1 MIKYQEMI
9 YHKPVLLQECIDG
22 LNIIPEGI
30 YIDLCFGGGGH
41 SSGILKKLGKRG
53 KLFAFDQDIDAIEN
67 VPVDSRFTFIHSNF
81 RFLRNFLKYYSI
93 AKVDGI
99 IADLGISSHHLD
111 NMERGFTYLENTDL
125 DMRMNI
131 SSDLKASDILKKY
144 PDYELKRIFREY
156 GELKNA
162 DFLVKLILK
171 LREALE
177 IERSHDFISGITAF
191 LPVKKRFSIL
201 SRIFQALRIEVND
214 ELGAL
219 KDMLFQLPD
228 VLVPGGRVVILT
240 YHSLEDRLVKNFL
253 RAGNTGGVVVK
264 DFFGNPQ
271 VPFKLI
277 NRSPI
282 IPGNEEIAENPRARS
297 AKLRIAEK
305 I

>member
-1 MIKYQEMI
+1 MI

-22 LNIIPEGI
+22 LNIKPGGI

-53 KLFAFDQDIDAIEN
+53 KLLAFDQDMDAMEN
-67 VPVDSRFTFIHSNF
+67 VPVDQRFTFIHSNF

-93 AKVDGI
+93 EKADGI
-99 IADLGISSHHLD
+99 LADPGISSHHID
-111 NMERGFTYLENTDL
+111 TMERGFTYLEDTEL
-125 DMRMNI
+125 DMRMNV
-131 SSDLKASDILKKY
+131 SSALKASDILNKY
-144 PDYELKRIFREY
+144 PGNELMRIFREY
-156 GELKNA
+156 GELQNA
-162 DFLVKLILK
+162 GFLVKLILT
-171 LREALE
+171 LREELV
-177 IERSHDFISGITAF
+177 IKTSRDFISGISAF

-219 KDMLFQLPD
+219 KDVLSQVPD
-228 VLVPGGRVVILT
+228 ALVSGGRVVILT
-240 YHSLEDRLVKNFL
+240 YHSLEDRMVKNYF
-253 RAGNTGGVVVK
+253 RAGNPEGIVTK
-264 DFFGNPQ
+264 DFYGNPV

-277 NRSPI
+277 NRNPI
-282 IPGNEEIAENPRARS
+282 IPGDAEIAENPRARS